1 MKKIPNNDQV
11 IKFLMQYGIALLIGI
26 AVLWFGVSLFERVV
40 YSIKTP
46 NTCSVDELVVGT
58 VVSFHKDSYVITK
71 LNYWKSLGKANID
84 LQRYEK

>member
-1 MKKIPNNDQV
+1 MKKLPNNDQI
-11 IKFLMQYGIALLIGI
+11 IKFLMQYGISLLVGI
-26 AVLWFGVSLFERVV
+26 AVLWFSVSLFERVV

-58 VVSFHKDSYVITK
+58 VVSFHKDSYVVTEV
-71 LNYWKSLGKANID
+71 NDWSSLGKANID